1 LMSTHASKPV
11 MIIPNPQAA
20 KTLGMLS
27 IVFASLILF
36 CDTCTGFSTAFGQVF
51 ARVMDVNMRG
61 MQRSVDSVWKREER
75 DLKKREAAA
84 KTPEE
89 KAKAQNDLARFQRQ
103 PRPIIQTTSVSAS
116 MNQFKDPVMATV
128 TWTSLATAMIL
139 NSLMLDGGIGL
150 LLLAEW
156 GRKLSIW
163 TAGLKVARLFLLV
176 VITFVVIMPKTM
188 ALQRA
193 QFREIEAK
201 QKEAAGGR
209 QVAGPDMGMIGNMA
223 IASSYASVLSYYLVA
238 PIFPIILLIALNR
251 RRVRAAFYRPKT
263 LREDELS

>member
-1 LMSTHASKPV
+1 MTAHASKTV
-11 MIIPNPQAA
+11 MIIPNPQAV

-27 IVFASLILF
+27 IVFSSMILF
-36 CDTCTGFSTAFGQVF
+36 CDTCTGFSQAFGAVF

-61 MQRSVDSVWKREER
+61 LQSGVDTAWKQEER
-75 DLKKREAAA
+75 TLKRREAAA

-89 KAKAQNDLARFQRQ
+89 KASAQRALSSFQSR
-103 PRPIIQTTSVSAS
+103 PRPVIQTTN
-116 MNQFKDPVMATV
+116 MKQTMDQFKDPVTAAV
-128 TWTSLATAMIL
+128 TWTSLGTSFLL
-139 NSLMLDGGIGL
+139 NGMMLAGGIGL
-150 LLLAEW
+150 ILLADW

-163 TAGLKVARLFLLV
+163 VAILKIARLFLLV
-176 VITFVVIMPKTM
+176 VVTFVVIMPKTV

-201 QKEAAGGR
+201 QKEASGGK
-209 QVAGPDMGMIGNMA
+209 QVAGPDMGMIGNVA
-223 IASSYASVLSYYLVA
+223 IASSYASILSYYLVA

-263 LREDELS
+263 LHQDELS